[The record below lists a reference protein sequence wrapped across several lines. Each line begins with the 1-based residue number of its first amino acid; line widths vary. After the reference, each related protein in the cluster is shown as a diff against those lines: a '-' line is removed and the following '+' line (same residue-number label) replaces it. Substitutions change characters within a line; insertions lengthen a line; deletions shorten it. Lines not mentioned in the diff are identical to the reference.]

1 MNTTTMQVEV
11 HGNVGQLVMQQQRPK
26 RQGLRWVSALSA
38 RWPLRG
44 MRALCMLLR
53 RKVQR

>member
-1 MNTTTMQVEV
+1 MNTTASRVEV
-11 HGNVGQLVMQQQRPK
+11 YGNVGNIVLHQRPT
-26 RQGLRWVSALSA
+26 RPGLRWVSALSA